1 MPFCLFHQRFPFS
14 LAYTVVSILLDYS
27 RWQTNASHLKKKIS
41 LDPTMS
47 FTYYP
52 ISAPLYSKNPPNSC
66 LYLLFPF
73 SLSLLNPV

>member
-1 MPFCLFHQRFPFS
+1 M
-14 LAYTVVSILLDYS
+14 YTVVSVLLDYS
-27 RWQTNASHLKKKIS
+27 HWQTNISHLKKKKIC

-66 LYLLFPF
+66 LYRLFPF
-73 SLSLLNPV
+73 SLSLCNPV